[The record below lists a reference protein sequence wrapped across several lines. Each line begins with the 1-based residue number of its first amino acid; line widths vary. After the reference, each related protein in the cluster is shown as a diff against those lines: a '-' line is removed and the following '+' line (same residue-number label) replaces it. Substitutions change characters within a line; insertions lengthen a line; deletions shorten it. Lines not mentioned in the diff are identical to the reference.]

1 MNQTSSLSLDQAP
14 PFSVPLRFFVT
25 APLFALAA
33 ALLMLWQGPD
43 KFGSR
48 WDPVMLGCTHML
60 TLGYMGLIMQGAILQ
75 MLPVVAGTPVRRPV
89 LFAAITH
96 TLGVAGIILL
106 SCGLAFT
113 IPLLLQVALPALG
126 AELLLFAVLVVITL
140 RRALPQNMTAR
151 AMRLAAL
158 MLVATVL
165 LGLVLL
171 SNHAFGWWLQA
182 RETLADL
189 HLTWGLLGWVG
200 ILVVGVAYQVVPMFQ
215 LTPAYPAKLTH
226 RLAALL
232 FLLLLLL
239 APAIHAPKLQLVLEI
254 LLAAGYAVFALT
266 TLWLQLKRRRKLPD
280 VSLDFWRG
288 GMISVLLAIVL
299 WLAAQFV
306 PAIGDMPSYGI
317 LLGVLMIVGFAISV
331 INGMLYKIVPFLVWF
346 HLQSSR
352 GPTSSHAVPN
362 VREILPEVRTRWQMR
377 LHFVALCTLLAA
389 VVFPAIFFYPA
400 ALLFGAS
407 NLWLWLNIVA
417 ASRTYRRV
425 HALLTANAV
434 SAAAATS

>member
-14 PFSVPLRFFVT
+14 PISVPLRFFIT

-43 KFGSR
+43 MFGSR
-48 WDPVMLGCTHML
+48 WNPAVLGSTHML

-75 MLPVVAGTPVRRPV
+75 MLPVVAGTPVRRPM

-96 TLGVAGIILL
+96 ALGVAGIILL
-106 SCGLAFT
+106 GCGLTFT
-113 IPLLLQVALPALG
+113 IPLLLQIALPALG
-126 AELLLFAVLVVITL
+126 AELLLFAALVVITL

-158 MLVATVL
+158 MLAATVL

-182 RETLADL
+182 REALADL

-200 ILVVGVAYQVVPMFQ
+200 ILVAGVAYQVVPMFL
-215 LTPAYPAKLTH
+215 LTPAYPARLTR
-226 RLAALL
+226 RLAPLL
-232 FLLLLLL
+232 FLLLLL
-239 APAIHAPKLQLVLEI
+239 APAMHAPKLQLVLGI
-254 LLAAGYAVFALT
+254 LLAAGYAFFALT

-288 GMISVLLAIVL
+288 GMISLLLAIAL
-299 WLAAQFV
+299 WLAAQIV
-306 PAIGDMPSYGI
+306 PAIGDMQSYGM
-317 LLGVLMIVGFAISV
+317 LLGVLMIVGFAMSV

-352 GPTSSHAVPN
+352 GATSSHAVPN
-362 VREILPEVRTRWQMR
+362 VREIQPESRARLQMR
-377 LHFVALCTLLAA
+377 LHFAALCTLLAA
-389 VVFPAIFFYPA
+389 VVFPAIFFYAA

-417 ASRTYRRV
+417 ANRTYRRV
-425 HALLTANAV
+425 YAQLAANAV